1 MLFYVQRFNK
11 KRSKKKKNEVAQS
24 SSYVECENKDGTQQ
38 TKMEQIDTCEQLS
51 R

>member
-1 MLFYVQRFNK
+1 MCNDLIK
-11 KRSKKKKNEVAQS
+11 KKIKKNEVVQFYS
-24 SSYVECENKDGTQQ
+24 HVECENKDGTQQ